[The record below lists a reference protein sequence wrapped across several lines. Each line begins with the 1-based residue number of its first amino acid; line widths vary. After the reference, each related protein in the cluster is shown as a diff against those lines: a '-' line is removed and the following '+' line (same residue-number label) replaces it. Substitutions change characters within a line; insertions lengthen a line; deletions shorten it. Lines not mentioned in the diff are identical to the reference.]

1 MFIIVEP
8 DNSLYEFN
16 LKRSMS
22 IDVLMNFDK
31 IEARKYYIGK
41 PSSNQNNIKIIE
53 VNFGDNIY
61 INDILLQYLCA
72 LINNYFLKKTNKY

>member
-1 MFIIVEP
+1 MF
-8 DNSLYEFN
+8 
-16 LKRSMS
+16 
-22 IDVLMNFDK
+22 LMNFDK

-61 INDILLQYLCA
+61 INDILLQYLC
-72 LINNYFLKKTNKY
+72 INK